1 MSWRLQTGQVALVL
15 VDVQEKL
22 LPAME
27 GSAGLERKLR
37 ILVQGLALLD
47 VPIYVTEQ
55 YPKGL
60 GRTVASVLGDVRP
73 SGVFEKTAFS
83 AGFLAR
89 EFKQKHLVV
98 AGLETHI
105 CVRQTV
111 YDLRRLEKEVVVVA
125 DAVGSRETE
134 AKNIA
139 LAELQRDR
147 VVLATVEGLLFELME
162 TAEHP
167 KFKAI
172 SALVK

>member
-1 MSWRLQTGQVALVL
+1 MSWRLRPEQTGLVL

-22 LPAME
+22 LPAMAE
-27 GSAGLERKLR
+27 AALLEKQLG
-37 ILVQGLALLD
+37 ILVRGLALLE
-47 VPIYVTEQ
+47 VPVYVTEQ

-60 GRTVASVLGDVRP
+60 GRTAGSVLGGVKP
-73 SGVFEKTAFS
+73 AGVFEKMSFS
-83 AGFLAR
+83 AGFLAK
-89 EFKQKHLVV
+89 EFRPKHLIV

-111 YDLRRLEKEVVVVA
+111 YDLRRQEKEVVVAA
-125 DAVGSRETE
+125 DAVGSRDPASTR
-134 AKNIA
+134 IA
-139 LAELQRDR
+139 LDELRMDH

-167 KFKAI
+167 KFKEL